1 MTDYYLKAAS
11 EEALFAA
18 LEAAEITL
26 DSLPLPGYALDVI
39 GTIYTPTGKIIKG
52 EEGDYPEMKPVPGYH
67 ANLRCEELPED
78 VLALLPVIEAPNT
91 PQRVWA

>member
-1 MTDYYLKAAS
+1 MIDYYLKATS

-18 LEAAEITL
+18 LEAAGITS
-26 DSLPLPGYALDVI
+26 DSMPNQGYALDVI

-52 EEGDYPEMKPVPGYH
+52 EEGEYPEMKPVPGYH

-78 VLALLPVIEAPNT
+78 VLALLPIIEAPKT
-91 PQRVWA
+91 PQRVWF